1 MKVSKMFTLMCSFW
15 AKYILVELKKYIGVI
30 FHDTE
35 EWYKICRGINV
46 SFQNWHEEFGRFWP
60 EHLKVSKIFT
70 LMGSFWTKYILFE
83 LKRYRGFIF
92 HDTEEWS
99 KTWRKTDL
107 WFGKWHGEF
116 GKFSPDHLKVSKFGR
131 WWDPF
136 VKSRKRLSLKFTRQ
150 WRMMQNLKRNWLD
163 ISKLT
168 GIWRILTLTLWKS
181 ETYALKSDP
190 LTTVYNVWAKKSTDE
205 LYLMAVKIDAKFEG
219 KLTCACQKWH
229 EELVNLHRLKQM
241 NSTFNKTF
249 YACLTELLFLRYK

>member
-1 MKVSKMFTLMCSFW
+1 MFASI
-15 AKYILVELKKYIGVI
+15 Y
-30 FHDTE
+30 FHAL
-35 EWYKICRGINV
+35 W
-46 SFQNWHEEFGRFWP
+46 
-60 EHLKVSKIFT
+60 
-70 LMGSFWTKYILFE
+70 
-83 LKRYRGFIF
+83 
-92 HDTEEWS
+92 
-99 KTWRKTDL
+99 KTDL

-116 GKFSPDHLKVSKFGR
+116 GKFSPDHLKVWKFGR

-150 WRMMQNLKRNWLD
+150 WRMMQNLKKNWLD

-181 ETYALKSDP
+181 ETYALKLDL
-190 LTTVYNVWAKKSTDE
+190 LTTGYNVWAKKSTEE

-249 YACLTELLFLRYK
+249 YACLTKLLFLRYK